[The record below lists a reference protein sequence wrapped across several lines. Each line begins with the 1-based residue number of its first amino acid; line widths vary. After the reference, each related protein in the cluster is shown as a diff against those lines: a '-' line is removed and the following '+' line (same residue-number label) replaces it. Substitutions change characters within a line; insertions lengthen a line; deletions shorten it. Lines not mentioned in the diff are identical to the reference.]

1 MRILRHHLRRSFALL
16 ALAETA
22 AFLAIPYGVL
32 HFFALQGGGGGTP
45 LAHPGLPFIGAFA
58 LVTEAGALAV
68 GLYSPW
74 LRAGAMGLFMRSIV
88 SAAGGALVL
97 LPFTLLAG
105 YALSWC
111 KVLFAAALLAACVT
125 FLLRLLFLR
134 IVDEDAFKGRV
145 LVYGTGKAAA
155 SLSQLRRRSDR
166 RGFLI
171 IGYVQPPGEIV
182 AIPAQQ
188 LLPGA
193 TLHAVAATHGIDEIV
208 VAMDERR
215 TVFPLDQLL
224 ECRLLGIEVVDLTT
238 FLERE
243 TGKVYLESLNPSW
256 LIFGPGFRRD
266 AIRLMTERT
275 FDVLAS
281 LGLLLLTWPFML
293 LTAAAIKFE
302 DGWRAPVFYRQKRV
316 GLGNRVFEVL
326 KFRSMSV
333 NAESNGEARWAA
345 RSDSRV
351 TRVGSVIRK
360 IRIDELPQILNIL
373 RGDMSFVGPRPERPE
388 FVELLAQKIPFYRER
403 HFVKPGLTGWAQI
416 CYPYGSSEQDAAQ
429 KLQYDLYY
437 VKNHHLLFDLYILL
451 QTAEVILWRKGAR

>member
-1 MRILRHHLRRSFALL
+1 MKILRHHLQRSFA
-16 ALAETA
+16 ALAIIETA
-22 AFLAIPYGVL
+22 AFMAIPYGVL
-32 HFFALQGGGGGTP
+32 RLFALQGDGQGAP
-45 LAHPGLPFIGAFA
+45 LTHPGWPLIALFA
-58 LVTEAGALAV
+58 LITQTGALAV

-74 LRAGAMGLFMRSIV
+74 LRAGPLGLLMRAIV
-88 SAAGGALVL
+88 SATGGALVM
-97 LPFTLLAG
+97 LPITLLAG

-111 KVLFAAALLAACVT
+111 KVLFAAALLSACAT

-134 IVDEDAFKGRV
+134 IVDEDAFKSRV
-145 LVYGTGKAAA
+145 LVYGAGRAAA
-155 SLSQLRRRSDR
+155 SLAQLRRRSDR

-171 IGYVQPPGEIV
+171 AGFVQPPGENLAVPPSQLI
-182 AIPAQQ
+182 AGSQLPALADAHQ
-188 LLPGA
+188 
-193 TLHAVAATHGIDEIV
+193 IDEIV

-215 TVFPLDQLL
+215 SVFPLEELL
-224 ECRLLGIEVVDLTT
+224 ECRLRGIEVVDLTT

-243 TGKVYLESLNPSW
+243 TGKVHLESLNPSW

-266 AIRLMTERT
+266 AIRLATERA
-275 FDVLAS
+275 FDVIAS
-281 LGLLLLTWPFML
+281 LGLLLLAWPFML
-293 LTAAAIKFE
+293 ITMLAIKLE
-302 DGWRAPVFYRQKRV
+302 EGWRAPVLYRQKRV

-333 NAESNGEARWAA
+333 NAECGGVRWATKN
-345 RSDSRV
+345 DSRI
-351 TRVGSVIRK
+351 TRVGAVIRK
-360 IRIDELPQILNIL
+360 IRIDELPQVLNIL

-388 FVELLAQKIPFYRER
+388 FVDMLAQKIPFYRER

-437 VKNHHLLFDLYILL
+437 VKNHRLLFDLYVLL